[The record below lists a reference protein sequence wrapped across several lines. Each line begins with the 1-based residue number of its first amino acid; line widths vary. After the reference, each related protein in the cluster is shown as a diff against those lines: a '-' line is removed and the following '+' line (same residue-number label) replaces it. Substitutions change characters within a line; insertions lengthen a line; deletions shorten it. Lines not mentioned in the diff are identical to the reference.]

1 MFPKS
6 FSSIFIKLHNSERN
20 NRILFKDEKKS
31 YTWNDV
37 KGKADDIYS
46 KINSSALK
54 KGSCALI
61 ITDDSFLVLSSL
73 VAVWCSNM
81 IPVMP
86 NGLNYNNY
94 RITIQNCPTVIIE
107 EQLLTQEIKQY
118 SKINLIVINKNTVNP
133 IRVNQQFAE
142 QIEFIAQNIEIEL
155 QKELVQL
162 TSGSTGTPKK
172 ISRTLE
178 SLYLEN
184 ITLTKLLL
192 NNVNLRELFL
202 ISTVPNFHA
211 YGIEF
216 RLLLP
221 ILNNICSGT
230 TMITYQEQ
238 FKKLDNNKIYLLIT
252 SPGFIKRLDETRC
265 ELNIF
270 NIVSAGGKLDERAFK
285 AIAAFFSMPVFDVLG
300 STETGVMA
308 YRKTY
313 NSQTLMK
320 PNGNNKIFVLNER
333 NVLLTVGKGK
343 LAVESEYIPHA
354 FKQNFNDQ
362 SNNNH
367 SVFISEDLIE
377 LFDNQEFEN
386 RGRACRTIK
395 IEDNRIS
402 LDDIEKA
409 IMQLDIIME
418 CAVVPL
424 MDNHRESTAAM
435 IVLSQQGKEFYK
447 NHSKG
452 KLLLLIRSNLKNII
466 QIALPRKLVIAESLP
481 QTPNGKINYQS
492 IKELVKNE
500 ISEHRENR

>member
-142 QIEFIAQNIEIEL
+142 QIEFIAQNMEIEL

-184 ITLTKLLL
+184 ITLTNLLL
-192 NNVNLRELFL
+192 NNINLRELFL

-343 LAVESEYIPHA
+343 LAVES
-354 FKQNFNDQ
+354 
-362 SNNNH
+362 
-367 SVFISEDLIE
+367 VIE

-386 RGRACRTIK
+386 LGRACRTIK

-409 IMQLDIIME
+409 IMQLNIIME

-481 QTPNGKINYQS
+481 QTPNGKIDYQS